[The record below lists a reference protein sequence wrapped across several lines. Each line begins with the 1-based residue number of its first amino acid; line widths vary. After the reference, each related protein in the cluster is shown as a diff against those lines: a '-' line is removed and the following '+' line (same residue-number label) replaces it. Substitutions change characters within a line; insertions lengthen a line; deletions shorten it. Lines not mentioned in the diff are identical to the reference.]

1 MTEVSPYIIWSRFL
15 SDNLVISIDAM
26 GGDNSPRV
34 VIEGL
39 AIAAKKNPDVR
50 FLLFGDEGKV
60 LPILNAYPNLKKV
73 CEMRHATE
81 VVRNEDKPSQVIR
94 NRNTSMYMAIDAVR
108 KGEAKAVVS
117 AGNTGALMAI
127 SKLTLKTIQR
137 IHRPDIVSIM
147 PHQCGKYVMLDLGAN
162 TECDAVNLAEFALMG
177 NIVAKHALGIEK
189 PRVALLNIGAEEMK
203 GKEEIHQAAKI
214 IRNSQLDINFIG
226 YIEPHEIPNGKADVI
241 ISDGFTGNIALK
253 SIEGTARL
261 VLRLLK
267 NSVKKSLLAKLGLP
281 FMLGVALSLKKTMDP
296 RLYNGAMFVGLNGL
310 SVKSHGGTDALGYSV
325 AVDNA
330 LKLVRQNFV
339 NTIRDELENVDLDLL
354 SQEILYDSY

>member
-1 MTEVSPYIIWSRFL
+1 MSS
-15 SDNLVISIDAM
+15 NLVISIDAM

-50 FLLFGDEGKV
+50 FLLFGDENKV
-60 LPILNAYPNLKKV
+60 NPILSQFPSLQKV
-73 CEMRHATE
+73 CEIRHSTE
-81 VVRNEDKPSQVIR
+81 MVHNDDKPSQVIR
-94 NRNTSMYMAIDAVR
+94 NKNTSMYMAIDAVR
-108 KGEAKAVVS
+108 KGEAKAIVS

-127 SKLTLKTIQR
+127 SKIVLRTITK
-137 IHRPDIVSIM
+137 IHRPAIVSIM
-147 PHQCGKYVMLDLGAN
+147 PHRHGKYVMLDLGAN

-177 NIVAKHALGIEK
+177 DIMARHALGVAK

-203 GKEEIHQAAKI
+203 GKEEIRLAAKI
-214 IRNSQLDINFIG
+214 LKHSHMNIDFIG

-241 ISDGFTGNIALK
+241 VSDGFTGNIALK

-261 VLRLLK
+261 ILRLIK
-267 NSVKKSLLAKLGLP
+267 NSVKKSILAKLGIP
-281 FMLGVALSLKKTMDP
+281 FMLGVALNLKKTMDP

-339 NTIRDELENVDLDLL
+339 ATIRDELENVDLDLL

>member
-1 MTEVSPYIIWSRFL
+1 MEQVL

-39 AIAAKKNPDVR
+39 AIANKKNPDVH
-50 FLLFGDEGKV
+50 FLLFGDESKV
-60 LPILNAYPNLKKV
+60 LPILNSYPNLKKV
-73 CEMRHATE
+73 CELRNAPE

-137 IHRPDIVSIM
+137 IHRPAIVSIM
-147 PHQCGKYVMLDLGAN
+147 PHLTGKYVMLDLGAN

-214 IRNSQLDINFIG
+214 IRNSQLDIDFIG
-226 YIEPHEIPNGKADVI
+226 YIEPHELPNGKADVVVA
-241 ISDGFTGNIALK
+241 DGFTGNIALK
-253 SIEGTARL
+253 STEGTAKL
-261 VLRLLK
+261 VVRLLK
-267 NSVKKSLLAKLGLP
+267 NAVKKSWLAKLGLP
-281 FMLGVALSLKKTMDP
+281 FMLGVGLNLKKTMDP

-325 AVDNA
+325 AVENA
-330 LKLVRQNFV
+330 LKLVRQDFV
-339 NTIRDELENVDLDLL
+339 STIRDELENVDLDLL
-354 SQEILYDSY
+354 SQEILYDAY